1 MDIVVDDHVLLD
13 VLAGIASAALR
24 DELGDSVL
32 FTTGCWY
39 YRLSRAVSAGSGTG
53 SLSGQ
58 LAELEPSERDRALA
72 GLQDLPSTI
81 GLLSYRTLVPVM
93 AALRVRRPLNVLNAE
108 ALAVALVVDG
118 AIRVRVSS
126 ALLSDGARDLE
137 VDYRVLA

>member
-13 VLAGIASAALR
+13 VLAGIESPALHEER
-24 DELGDSVL
+24 DGGVL
-32 FTTGCWY
+32 FTTGSWY
-39 YRLSRAVSAGSGTG
+39 YRLSRAVNAGTGKG

-58 LAELEPSERDRALA
+58 LAELESSQRDRALA
-72 GLQDLPSTI
+72 GLQDLPATI

-93 AALRVRRPLNVLNAE
+93 AALRVRRPLNMLNAE

-126 ALLSDGARDLE
+126 ALLGDGARDLE